1 MRKAAVIF
9 VLAVA
14 ALLSWIYWQ
23 KNRPGEF
30 VVSGFIESDEIRVGS
45 RIGGRIAEVIA
56 YEGQRVKAGE
66 TLFRIE
72 PYDLQ
77 EQLAQAKGNLAASEA
92 EHARLAAGYR
102 VEEVEQAR
110 AKRDQAKATLDRL
123 VAGPR
128 PQEIEVARE
137 EVNTAQANVDFAE
150 SEFARVERL
159 KTEAASAPKE
169 YDEASRALKAGRA
182 TLAQAQKQLALLVE
196 GTRKEEIAA
205 ARAAFAEAEQ
215 LVKMEEQGYRKEDI
229 AHAAAE
235 VEAAKARVA
244 AIAKQISELT
254 VSSPTECVVEAIDL
268 RPGDIIAPNAPGLS
282 LLDLSKLWVRAYVP
296 EARLGQV
303 RLDAKVPVRVDSFPG
318 RTFAGRVSFIA
329 HEAEFTPKNVQTPEE
344 RSKQVFRVKV
354 TLMEGQDLLRV
365 GMAADL
371 LLDEAK

>member
-23 KNRPGEF
+23 NNRPGEF

-169 YDEASRALKAGRA
+169 IGRA
-182 TLAQAQKQLALLVE
+182 SC
-196 GTRKEEIAA
+196 R
-205 ARAAFAEAEQ
+205 
-215 LVKMEEQGYRKEDI
+215 
-229 AHAAAE
+229 
-235 VEAAKARVA
+235 ARV
-244 AIAKQISELT
+244 
-254 VSSPTECVVEAIDL
+254 
-268 RPGDIIAPNAPGLS
+268 
-282 LLDLSKLWVRAYVP
+282 
-296 EARLGQV
+296 
-303 RLDAKVPVRVDSFPG
+303 
-318 RTFAGRVSFIA
+318 
-329 HEAEFTPKNVQTPEE
+329 
-344 RSKQVFRVKV
+344 
-354 TLMEGQDLLRV
+354 
-365 GMAADL
+365 
-371 LLDEAK
+371 